1 MTTRCILLGG
11 LLLWCC
17 GANAD
22 EIEGP
27 QLLRLP
33 PTTPTAIPAPSPP
46 AVASSPSSAVAEA
59 AAVSAT
65 AEQEAIE
72 DAAAVVEE
80 GIAAE
85 EVTTPAPERVYSW
98 YDVRQWMPRDGFEA
112 SAEMG
117 INGTAGNTDT
127 FSERVGSN
135 LKWTRGQNTWDF
147 NGIYNMSSEN
157 GQQTA
162 NNALGQA
169 RFEHALGD
177 SRWSLYSLSLI
188 EYDEFRTFDVRL
200 ATNLGFGY
208 LIIKNDRTKLNFR
221 LGSGVS
227 KELDGPTQ
235 DAVPEADIGVDF
247 EHQLTKRQK
256 INCITDYYPDWTDW
270 ATSYRIITTAGWE
283 FLIDEEMHLSLKA
296 AILNRYDSTGDGAK
310 PNDLNYSLL
319 LMWKT

>member
-1 MTTRCILLGG
+1 MSTAIRCILLSC
-11 LLLWCC
+11 LVLWC
-17 GANAD
+17 GAAGAQ

-33 PTTPTAIPAPSPP
+33 PTAPAAIPTPQA
-46 AVASSPSSAVAEA
+46 AASTASGASAEA
-59 AAVSAT
+59 APVSAT
-65 AEQEAIE
+65 EQAAAE
-72 DAAAVVEE
+72 DAAESGEE
-80 GIAAE
+80 NLVAE
-85 EVTTPAPERVYSW
+85 EVAAPEEERVYSW
-98 YDVRQWMPRDGFEA
+98 YDVRQWMPREGFEA

-117 INGTAGNTDT
+117 LNGTAGNTET
-127 FSERVGSN
+127 LSERIGSN
-135 LKWTRGQNTWDF
+135 IKWTRGQNTWDF

-169 RFEHALGD
+169 RFEHAIGD

-227 KELDGPTQ
+227 KELDGPDQ
-235 DAVPEADIGVDF
+235 DPVPEADIGVDF
-247 EHQLTKRQK
+247 EHQLTRRQK
-256 INCITDYYPDWTDW
+256 INCITDYYPDWTNW

-296 AILNRYDSTGDGAK
+296 AILNRYDSTGDGAR